1 MLLYNNEY
9 IRFSQVYEGYF
20 IKNPVTPVEN
30 TFGQL
35 KKPVRTYFLLRARIF
50 SLIFE
55 YTFKERYIFIFDNTG
70 PEVLGV
76 DVGGGFLDHFG
87 YEVRLV
93 DFD

>member
-1 MLLYNNEY
+1 MNIYGLVKYMQGIL
-9 IRFSQVYEGYF
+9 
-20 IKNPVTPVEN
+20 IKNPVTPVGN

-55 YTFKERYIFIFDNTG
+55 YTFKERYIFIFDNIT

-76 DVGGGFLDHFG
+76 DVGGGFLDHFF
-87 YEVRLV
+87 YEGGLV
-93 DFD
+93 EFY